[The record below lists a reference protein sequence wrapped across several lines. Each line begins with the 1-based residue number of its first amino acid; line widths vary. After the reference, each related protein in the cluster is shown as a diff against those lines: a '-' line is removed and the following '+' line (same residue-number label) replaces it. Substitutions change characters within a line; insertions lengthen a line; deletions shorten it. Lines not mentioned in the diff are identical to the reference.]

1 VRGTDQTQRR
11 LSSPN

>member
-11 LSSPN
+11 MSSPN